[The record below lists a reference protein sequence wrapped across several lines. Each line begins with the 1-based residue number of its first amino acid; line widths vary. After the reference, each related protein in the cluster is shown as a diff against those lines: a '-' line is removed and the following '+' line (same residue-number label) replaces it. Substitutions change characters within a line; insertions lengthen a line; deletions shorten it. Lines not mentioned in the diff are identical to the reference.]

1 MHNSQGLEKVLSLRQ
16 EILAGDEKRLK
27 EQRDAGKLTAR
38 ERIAKI
44 ADAGSFVELFALVS
58 RNDEGA
64 GVVTG

>member
-44 ADAGSFVELFALVS
+44 ADAGKPE
-58 RNDEGA
+58 R
-64 GVVTG
+64 